1 MLYYGKRNRLHCL
14 IHDRRETLKNRF
26 ESQTQEH
33 THTQCTDLATALIN
47 EFTEICTKRT
57 NATTT
62 SDTVFLRGRPGME
75 WQRTYLS
82 VHRQPKSRQQQQIPR
97 KTVHT
102 FFSQSSSSVAVP
114 FPCHCTLGSHP
125 HSNPWTRSRPFPLGF
140 NALLLLLP
148 HHPLDTIW
156 INAMPPSILCLLLL
170 LFSLQKISIS
180 GIILPLLVHFFS
192 LLRPSLLLASMLCLV
207 YQHNFHSSPHHI
219 SLHSGDEDESGI
231 ALGTNQVP
239 NSSCQTKRWTMATL
253 LLTSAGTYHHLLW
266 PHILLLRCCC
276 WRTLTKRTPQ
286 LSSEDVHW
294 YAEERGILYYCQF
307 S

>member
-26 ESQTQEH
+26 ESQTREH
-33 THTQCTDLATALIN
+33 THTQCTELATALIN

-102 FFSQSSSSVAVP
+102 FFSQSSSSVAFP

-140 NALLLLLP
+140 NALLLLLLLLLP

-192 LLRPSLLLASMLCLV
+192 RLLRPSLLVLAYAVSCL
-207 YQHNFHSSPHHI
+207 P
-219 SLHSGDEDESGI
+219 
-231 ALGTNQVP
+231 T
-239 NSSCQTKRWTMATL
+239 
-253 LLTSAGTYHHLLW
+253 
-266 PHILLLRCCC
+266 
-276 WRTLTKRTPQ
+276 
-286 LSSEDVHW
+286 
-294 YAEERGILYYCQF
+294 QF
-307 S
+307 PFFTASYLFA